1 MTLKFII
8 VGLRV
13 NEDHVVGVDLKM
25 SPQREL
31 KMSLIYIRKSRA
43 EREFPEGHRES

>member
-1 MTLKFII
+1 MTLKFSI

-13 NEDHVVGVDLKM
+13 NEDGVVCVELKM

-31 KMSLIYIRKSRA
+31 KMSLIYIRKRRA
-43 EREFPEGHRES
+43 ERKAP